1 MLEGLRTKFDT
12 GITLPIEF
20 RLKQLKALY
29 RLVDENAQRMLE
41 VLNKDLR
48 KAPLEG
54 IIDYL
59 F

>member
-12 GITLPIEF
+12 GTTLPIEF

-29 RLVDENAQRMLE
+29 RMVDENAPRMLE